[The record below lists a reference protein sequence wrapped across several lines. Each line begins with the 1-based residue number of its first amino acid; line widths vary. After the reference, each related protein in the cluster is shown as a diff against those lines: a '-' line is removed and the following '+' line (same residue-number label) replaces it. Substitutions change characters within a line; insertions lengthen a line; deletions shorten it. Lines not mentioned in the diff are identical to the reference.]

1 MPELRAEI
9 GKVASQ
15 IGIKA
20 AAFRFTKR
28 LGKHVNE
35 STVRSIKKAYREALL
50 IRRKSGKVKD
60 EVLSSVHSQ
69 ETWQA
74 FAFREENRFG
84 CARIHIE
91 TS

>member
-15 IGIKA
+15 IGVKVA
-20 AAFRFTKR
+20 AIRFTKR

-35 STVRSIKKAYREALL
+35 STVRSISVQR
-50 IRRKSGKVKD
+50 SSVNKVKIRQ
-60 EVLSSVHSQ
+60 SKGWSVVVCSSQ

-74 FAFREENRFG
+74 FTFRKENRCG
-84 CARIHIE
+84 SARIHIE

>member
-1 MPELRAEI
+1 M

-35 STVRSIKKAYREALL
+35 STVRSIKKAYIEALL

-60 EVLSSVHSQ
+60 EGIRWNIWHLRDFDS
-69 ETWQA
+69 
-74 FAFREENRFG
+74 R
-84 CARIHIE
+84 ARAA
-91 TS
+91 